1 MSDKEENE
9 NEIPVE
15 IKDNEDI
22 NVTAE
27 AISEE
32 NTSQEE
38 SETASNLELK
48 EEVDELT
55 ITELKELLSKQK
67 QKLSSCEDTIKRSLA
82 DFQNLQRKTKS
93 DIEQGVNAK
102 IDRFMLKFLQ
112 IYDDFIRAKT
122 VLSEQKVNV
131 EGIESIL
138 KNMNSLL
145 SEYNVTPMNSL
156 GEIFD
161 PNLHEAIAVVED
173 ETLDENTIT
182 KEIRKG
188 YISHERVIRPAIVEI
203 SKKPKFE
210 KSVDE

>member
-9 NEIPVE
+9 IPEV
-15 IKDNEDI
+15 KNNEDI
-22 NVTAE
+22 EVIAE
-27 AISEE
+27 ATNEE
-32 NTSQEE
+32 NTIQEP
-38 SETASNLELK
+38 ETDSLEPR
-48 EEVDELT
+48 EEDELT

-67 QKLSSCEDTIKRSLA
+67 QKLASYDETLKRSLA
-82 DFQNLQRKTKS
+82 DFQNLQRKTKL
-93 DIEQGVNAK
+93 DIENGVNAK
-102 IDRFMLKFLQ
+102 IDQFMTKFLQ

-122 VLSEQKVNV
+122 VLNEQKVNV

-138 KNMNSLL
+138 KNMDSLL
-145 SEYNVTPMNSL
+145 SEYDITPMNSL

-210 KSVDE
+210 KTEDE

>member
-22 NVTAE
+22 NMTAE

-32 NTSQEE
+32 NTTQEE
-38 SETASNLELK
+38 SETTSNLELK
-48 EEVDELT
+48 VEDDELT

-102 IDRFMLKFLQ
+102 IDRFMVKFLQ
-112 IYDDFIRAKT
+112 IYDDFIRAKI

-210 KSVDE
+210 KLVDE

>member
-9 NEIPVE
+9 IPVE
-15 IKDNEDI
+15 VKNNEDI
-22 NVTAE
+22 KVIAE
-27 AISEE
+27 ATNED
-32 NTSQEE
+32 NTKQEE
-38 SETASNLELK
+38 LEIDSNLELG
-48 EEVDELT
+48 EEDNKLT
-55 ITELKELLSKQK
+55 ITELKELLSTQK
-67 QKLSSCEDTIKRSLA
+67 QKLTSCEDTLKRSLA
-82 DFQNLQRKTKS
+82 DYQNLQRKTKS
-93 DIEQGVNAK
+93 DIENGVNAK
-102 IDRFMLKFLQ
+102 IDQFMVKFLQ

-122 VLSEQKVNV
+122 ILSEQKVNV

-138 KNMNSLL
+138 KNMDSLL
-145 SEYNVTPMNSL
+145 SKYDVTPMNSL
-156 GEIFD
+156 GEIFN